1 MFLTTVFVIR
11 QPPECSCLLSDHLT
25 NLHSHLIS
33 ICFLFTIVAVSLKQ
47 PSEVVAEV
55 LAVMIQRVI
64 KL

>member
-1 MFLTTVFVIR
+1 MTIFSIR
-11 QPPECSCLLSDHLT
+11 HTPECSSWLSGHLT
-25 NLHSHLIS
+25 VLYSHSIS

-47 PSEVVAEV
+47 PCEVDAEV